1 MKCPYCGERIEP
13 QLDQCLHCKASLKNL
28 DLVPNLKEDKLLYVF
43 KDKLFLIICILMIAA
58 TVVGIIDKNF
68 PIIPWLFA
76 AALWRTFW
84 AARKDYLNK
93 KSLKFSCGTIRANYI
108 VTNVL
113 CIMVIVLGLFIAV
126 LLAIAMHEEPIDLKD
141 IFATSNLFSIFHSR
155 FAVSFVTK
163 FPGLFFATLFIV
175 TSLNALIPNL
185 IFIPKIHAF
194 AKSVCQNN
202 EDESIPVEYTLEAR
216 NGLYILSAISLTG
229 LIWHDTILGFV
240 YDFLIAIAGLFA
252 AILINKYY
260 IKNNS

>member
-1 MKCPYCGERIEP
+1 MKR
-13 QLDQCLHCKASLKNL
+13 
-28 DLVPNLKEDKLLYVF
+28 
-43 KDKLFLIICILMIAA
+43 
-58 TVVGIIDKNF
+58 
-68 PIIPWLFA
+68 
-76 AALWRTFW
+76 
-84 AARKDYLNK
+84 
-93 KSLKFSCGTIRANYI
+93 
-108 VTNVL
+108 
-113 CIMVIVLGLFIAV
+113 FIAV

-141 IFATSNLFSIFHSR
+141 IFGTSNLFSIFHSS
-155 FAVSFVTK
+155 FAVSFLNK

-185 IFIPKIHAF
+185 LFIPKIHAF

-229 LIWHDTILGFV
+229 LIWHDTILGFA

-260 IKNNS
+260 ILCIVFY